1 MRWASVERHAL
12 GVTLAALVACA
23 GLSACGETKIVTHIS
38 TSSVGQN
45 QRRLQHAV
53 AADTHRNIQ
62 HYWKGRYHFAL
73 DTKCK
78 PANAAGEDFSCRT
91 TIRSSRQ
98 GTKPCRIKTV
108 VHGDQQTFHFRAPL
122 PFARDVFAEACP
134 TLHSE
139 LGHG

>member
-1 MRWASVERHAL
+1 MRGASAGRQAL
-12 GVTLAALVACA
+12 GVTLAALAAGA

-45 QRRLQHAV
+45 QQRLQHAV
-53 AADTHRNIQ
+53 AADTHRNIA
-62 HYWKGRYHFAL
+62 HYWKGRFHFAV

-78 PANAAGEDFSCRT
+78 PGNPGGEDFSCRT
-91 TIRSSRQ
+91 TIRSSRH
-98 GTKPCRIKTV
+98 GTKPCRIRTV
-108 VHGDQQTFHFRAPL
+108 VRGDKQTFHFKAPL